1 MTNVDPSRGPVRT
14 RAADGVLEVTL
25 DRPKANAI
33 DAATSQSLGEVFA
46 GFRDDPQLRVAI
58 LTGAGER
65 FFSAGWDL
73 GAAAGG
79 EEFEADY
86 GEGGFGGFCEL
97 PDRNK
102 PVICAVNG
110 LAVGG
115 GFEIVLAAELV
126 VAADHAEFF
135 LPETGL
141 GIIPD
146 AGAVR
151 LPRVLPPVVANEVLY
166 GGRRLNARE
175 AERWGLVNRVATTG
189 ELMNE
194 AWALASRI
202 AAAAPLAVE
211 ALMALNRATQGRSVD
226 EAFAHLRSGDLVA
239 YERMLESDD
248 ALEGPKAFTEKRE
261 PRWQGR

>member
-1 MTNVDPSRGPVRT
+1 MTNVDPGRPPVRSRT
-14 RAADGVLEVTL
+14 ADGVLEVVL

-33 DAATSQSLGEVFA
+33 DAATSRSLGEVFA

-73 GAAAGG
+73 GAAASG

-86 GEGGFGGFCEL
+86 GKGGFGGFCEL

-102 PVICAVNG
+102 PVVCAVNG

-115 GFEIVLAAELV
+115 GFELVLAAEFV
-126 VAADHAEFF
+126 VAVEHAEFF
-135 LPETGL
+135 LPETRL

-166 GGRRLNARE
+166 AGRRLNAEE
-175 AERWGLVNRVATTG
+175 AKRWGLVNRVVAPG
-189 ELMNE
+189 DLMDE
-194 AWALASRI
+194 AWALARRI
-202 AAAAPLAVE
+202 AVAAPLAVE
-211 ALMALNRATQGRSVD
+211 AIMAVNQATRGLPLD
-226 EAFAHLRSGDLVA
+226 EAFFHLRSGDLVA
-239 YERMLESDD
+239 YERMLASDD
-248 ALEGPKAFTEKRE
+248 AQEGPRAFTEKRE

>member
-1 MTNVDPSRGPVRT
+1 MTNIDPDRGPVRT
-14 RAADGVLEVTL
+14 RAADGVLEVIL

-33 DAATSQSLGEVFA
+33 DAETSQSLGEVFA

-86 GEGGFGGFCEL
+86 GKGGFGGFCEL

-151 LPRVLPPVVANEVLY
+151 LPRALPPVVANEVLY

-189 ELMNE
+189 ELMDE

-211 ALMALNRATQGRSVD
+211 AIMALSRATQGRSVD
-226 EAFAHLRSGDLVA
+226 DAFAHLRSGDLVA

>member
-1 MTNVDPSRGPVRT
+1 MTNVDPGRPPVRT
-14 RAADGVLEVTL
+14 RTADGVLEVIL

-86 GEGGFGGFCEL
+86 GKGGFGGFCEL

-102 PVICAVNG
+102 PVVCAVNG

-115 GFEIVLAAELV
+115 GFEIVLAAEFV

-166 GGRRLNARE
+166 GGRRLNTKE
-175 AERWGLVNRVATTG
+175 AERWGLVNQVVAAG
-189 ELMNE
+189 ELMDE
-194 AWALASRI
+194 AWALACRI

-211 ALMALNRATQGRSVD
+211 AIMAVNRATQSRPLG
-226 EAFAHLRSGDLVA
+226 EAFAHLRSGDLAA
-239 YERMLESDD
+239 YERMLASDD
-248 ALEGPKAFTEKRE
+248 AQEGPRAFTEKRE